1 MTGSRGPLPKPAAL
15 KLLEGNPGKRALNL
29 SDGVNPRVEIPSAP
43 KHLGIE
49 ARKEW
54 KRITPLLEDLGLI
67 SGLDRAALGL
77 YCQAV
82 GRMTELET
90 AFNGIVNRLMD
101 GSPASEDGLIPA
113 QPALSYADAV
123 YAASYTVT
131 PSGYAQQSV
140 ITQLIKSNREQVNRY
155 LMHFGL
161 SPAARA
167 RVQPSNYV
175 QPGLPGI
182 DPAPNTQQA
191 TGFARFALVP

>member
-1 MTGSRGPLPKPAAL
+1 MTGSRGPLPKPSAL
-15 KLLEGNPGKRALNL
+15 KVLEGNPGKRALNL
-29 SDGVNPRVEIPSAP
+29 SDGVNPRVEIPTAP

-54 KRITPLLEDLGLI
+54 KRITPLLEELGLI

-82 GRMTELET
+82 GRLTEIET
-90 AFNGIVNRLMD
+90 AFNGMVARKVAEGKD
-101 GSPASEDGLIPA
+101 
-113 QPALSYADAV
+113 YADAV
-123 YAASYTVT
+123 YECSYAVT

-175 QPGLPGI
+175 QPSLPGM
-182 DPAPNTQQA
+182 DPAPSA
-191 TGFARFALVP
+191 EKASGFARFALV

>member
-1 MTGSRGPLPKPAAL
+1 MTGSRGPLPKPTAL
-15 KLLEGNPGKRALNL
+15 KLLEGNAGKRALNL

-82 GRMTELET
+82 GRLTEMET
-90 AFNGIVNRLMD
+90 AFNGMVNRKV
-101 GSPASEDGLIPA
+101 SEGVD
-113 QPALSYADAV
+113 YADAV
-123 YAASYTVT
+123 YECSYAVT

-175 QPGLPGI
+175 QPSLPGI
-182 DPAPNTQQA
+182 EPAPGTEQKSS
-191 TGFARFALVP
+191 GFARFAVV